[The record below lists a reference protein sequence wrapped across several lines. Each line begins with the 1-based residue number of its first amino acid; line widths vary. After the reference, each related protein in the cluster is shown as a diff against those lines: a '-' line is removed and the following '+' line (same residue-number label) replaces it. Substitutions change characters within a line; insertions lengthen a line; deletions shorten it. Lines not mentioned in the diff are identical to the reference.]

1 VGLVRDW
8 SVGEGRAAR
17 CEELAKTRERR
28 VGKLGGRSVTTR
40 MPREEGPNA
49 ERRVEKG
56 TVLDWRAE
64 RETVTGLPVLG
75 ALDGGEAIGRLT
87 GFGYGLVVPKLGS
100 FLICNT
106 TSIKTCDEERW
117 IFLWPFGILSDHGV

>member
-1 VGLVRDW
+1 M
-8 SVGEGRAAR
+8 GEGRAAR

-49 ERRVEKG
+49 ERRVGKG

-64 RETVTGLPVLG
+64 RETVIGLPVLG
-75 ALDGGEAIGRLT
+75 ALDGGEVIGRLT
-87 GFGYGLVVPKLGS
+87 RF
-100 FLICNT
+100 
-106 TSIKTCDEERW
+106 W
-117 IFLWPFGILSDHGV
+117 IWSRSAQAWKFSNS